1 MPARGRSPAPS
12 LPPVLDE
19 ATVPF
24 SDLFKSGF
32 DPAAIDAAT
41 QLADRSIFVASNGSR
56 YRIEKIPDQTPVE
69 GRVTTLTPVS
79 AAAAVARPASLYA
92 SGSTLSG
99 SPASLPPPQLHV
111 HAPPGTGLGWGR
123 SPSNASS
130 YSRSSGAPSTRSGYA
145 GAAFPA
151 PEPRAS
157 IHEVSNTMAQLSIN
171 GFGARPLYGM
181 SDGGVQ
187 AAETLT
193 DPDLAPR
200 APMIPGSPGREMAS
214 PRASYAHHEQ
224 PSHYQAASW
233 GPHDYPSP
241 GAAPQYWT
249 NVNYASY
256 TTQTYAHLQS
266 SRQNAT
272 ATTGLPSLLEDA
284 TPLPP
289 PPHRASDPTS
299 TFSSGSPDKEA
310 WDGQGVGTGYPYHPL
325 HPSISAPSFVGRK
338 PTYVNTGPGDIDTLT
353 PVVVHDHAQSTASD
367 GAMKASNAQLI
378 PAYAY
383 DQRLP
388 NVVYIRDKEN
398 DNVNGYTQG
407 NSRPSGIYQFS
418 SLKELFDFQAKLTG
432 EKVVLDIG
440 SVRMVTISKASSRSS
455 TQFSSAR
462 LQIWHEPEG
471 RRTAQSDVASF
482 VTAGTALSGPLRERL
497 VASSSRL
504 MLYLGRS
511 GGYITVFTAHLEP
524 NQGSEPAGFDIHG
537 KSVEVDVGSD
547 YDSYKTFEIEF
558 ENSPNKRLQRTAAQS
573 AQAPNIESACSFP
586 LRGSGTFVH
595 AATES
600 CFTGDETGAL
610 EGMSIVAL
618 LVFLVVRAQCG
629 R

>member
-12 LPPVLDE
+12 LPPVVDE
-19 ATVPF
+19 AAVPF

-56 YRIEKIPDQTPVE
+56 YRIEKIPDQPTPVE
-69 GRVTTLTPVS
+69 GRVPTSTTIPF
-79 AAAAVARPASLYA
+79 AAARPASLYT

-130 YSRSSGAPSTRSGYA
+130 YSRSSGAYSTRSAYA
-145 GAAFPA
+145 GTAVPG

-157 IHEVSNTMAQLSIN
+157 VHEVANTMAHLSIN

-200 APMIPGSPGREMAS
+200 APMMPASPGGGVTS
-214 PRASYAHHEQ
+214 PRAPYAHHEK

-289 PPHRASDPTS
+289 PPHRASDPIS
-299 TFSSGSPDKEA
+299 NLSPVSPDKEV
-310 WDGQGVGTGYPYHPL
+310 WDGQGIGNAYSYNPL
-325 HPSISAPSFVGRK
+325 HPSISAPPSFVGRQSNF
-338 PTYVNTGPGDIDTLT
+338 VNTGLGDIDTLT
-353 PVVVHDHAQSTASD
+353 PVVVHDQEHATASD
-367 GAMKASNAQLI
+367 GASTG
-378 PAYAY
+378 
-383 DQRLP
+383 R
-388 NVVYIRDKEN
+388 
-398 DNVNGYTQG
+398 DNVLPGED
-407 NSRPSGIYQFS
+407 
-418 SLKELFDFQAKLTG
+418 LLFDG
-432 EKVVLDIG
+432 
-440 SVRMVTISKASSRSS
+440 
-455 TQFSSAR
+455 
-462 LQIWHEPEG
+462 
-471 RRTAQSDVASF
+471 
-482 VTAGTALSGPLRERL
+482 
-497 VASSSRL
+497 
-504 MLYLGRS
+504 
-511 GGYITVFTAHLEP
+511 
-524 NQGSEPAGFDIHG
+524 
-537 KSVEVDVGSD
+537 
-547 YDSYKTFEIEF
+547 
-558 ENSPNKRLQRTAAQS
+558 
-573 AQAPNIESACSFP
+573 
-586 LRGSGTFVH
+586 
-595 AATES
+595 
-600 CFTGDETGAL
+600 
-610 EGMSIVAL
+610 
-618 LVFLVVRAQCG
+618 
-629 R
+629 